1 HQDVHSFPTRRS
13 SDLPTFWT
21 MNGVTQPK
29 TPPRF
34 LVMFGKNALL
44 VGVPERSQVAA
55 AGAALALRYGARVT
69 TRANSKARTS
79 TPIDYDLGA
88 EPWSKMMF
96 ERVTPV
102 TGIGVEPAPAQGTA
116 ASAAIDAPSPA
127 MRLQILSTEHWSL
140 LASRSLA
147 WNESFSRAGM
157 FLSTLSGA
165 IVALG
170 LVGGATGFGES
181 FTLFA
186 LVILPVVQFIG
197 LATWIRLG
205 ASNYHEA
212 LCVIG
217 MNRIR
222 AAYLQLAPDLER
234 FFVMSAHD
242 DFPGIGVT
250 MGVQPGGG
258 SGCWL
263 AQMLA
268 GTPTVVAILNAV
280 LVGAILA
287 IGAVR
292 WGGSPTTALLVGGAG
307 FVVAVVF
314 ERWYV
319 QRGIDKLRAGLRPL
333 FPTPEKG

>member
-1 HQDVHSFPTRRS
+1 
-13 SDLPTFWT
+13 
-21 MNGVTQPK
+21 
-29 TPPRF
+29 
-34 LVMFGKNALL
+34 
-44 VGVPERSQVAA
+44 
-55 AGAALALRYGARVT
+55 
-69 TRANSKARTS
+69 
-79 TPIDYDLGA
+79 
-88 EPWSKMMF
+88 MF
-96 ERVTPV
+96 ERTAAS
-102 TGIGVEPAPAQGTA
+102 GIGNEPAPPPLG
-116 ASAAIDAPSPA
+116 DAGPSTEASPA

-157 FLSTLSGA
+157 FLTTLSGA

-170 LVGGATGFGES
+170 LVGGATGFGEA

-186 LVILPVVQFIG
+186 LVILPVVLFIG

-222 AAYLQLAPDLER
+222 AAYLELAPDLAR
-234 FFVMSAHD
+234 YFVMSAHD

-258 SGCWL
+258 RGFWL

-268 GTPTVVAILNAV
+268 GTPHRRRDPERGSRGHDLVDHRGSLGRVADY
-280 LVGAILA
+280 GSSCRRR
-287 IGAVR
+287 GVR
-292 WGGSPTTALLVGGAG
+292 GRRGS
-307 FVVAVVF
+307 
-314 ERWYV
+314 
-319 QRGIDKLRAGLRPL
+319 
-333 FPTPEKG
+333 

>member
-1 HQDVHSFPTRRS
+1 MS
-13 SDLPTFWT
+13 
-21 MNGVTQPK
+21 
-29 TPPRF
+29 
-34 LVMFGKNALL
+34 
-44 VGVPERSQVAA
+44 
-55 AGAALALRYGARVT
+55 
-69 TRANSKARTS
+69 
-79 TPIDYDLGA
+79 
-88 EPWSKMMF
+88 F
-96 ERVTPV
+96 ERVTAG
-102 TGIGVEPAPAQGTA
+102 TGIGPEPSSAPRLGETA
-116 ASAAIDAPSPA
+116 TTEASPS

-157 FLSTLSGA
+157 FLTTLSVA
-165 IVALG
+165 MVALG
-170 LVGGATGFGES
+170 LVGGATGFGEA

-186 LVILPVVQFIG
+186 LVILPFVLFIG
-197 LATWIRLG
+197 VATWIRLG

-258 SGCWL
+258 RAFWL
-263 AQMLA
+263 VQMLA

-280 LVGAILA
+280 LIGAILA

-292 WGGSPTTALLVGGAG
+292 WVGSPTTALPVRGAG
-307 FVVAVVF
+307 PVVGVVF
-314 ERWYV
+314 QGWHV
-319 QRGIDKLRAGLRPL
+319 
-333 FPTPEKG
+333 